1 MADKIDKKDYRNNF
15 DLFQP
20 LLRNTQDLTNLEKE
34 AEAMILKSIGRQS
47 EVLERENKQ
56 LK

>member
-1 MADKIDKKDYRNNF
+1 MADKNDKKDFKNNF

-20 LLRNTQDLTNLEKE
+20 LLKNSQDLTTIQRE

-47 EVLERENKQ
+47 ELLEAENKQ